1 MDNSYILISNNEN
14 DVSNIEET
22 YIHKTLI
29 ILDFKNIIKDVRKS
43 FKDEKNI
50 IEQFI
55 IDCKRS
61 NIIINKHIQ
70 DYKKL
75 NKYIR
80 KNINLEYYYE
90 YLICFTQALLSVPYI
105 ILSNSTK
112 KYVGELSCKERKKFG
127 SYNNIVISNNK
138 AKIYKML
145 RIFNITEN
153 GDKTLYYIKISMKF
167 GFDVPDDIV
176 MTFKIINIK
185 N

>member
-1 MDNSYILISNNEN
+1 MENSYILISNTEDNI
-14 DVSNIEET
+14 SHIEEI

-29 ILDFKNIIKDVRKS
+29 ILNFKNIIEDVKKS
-43 FKDEKNI
+43 FRNEENI

-80 KNINLEYYYE
+80 KNINLEYYYQ

-105 ILSNSTK
+105 ILSNSTN
-112 KYVGELSCKERKKFG
+112 KYVGELNYEERIKFG
-127 SYNNIVISNNK
+127 SYDNIVINNNK
-138 AKIYKML
+138 AKIYKIL

-153 GDKTLYYIKISMKF
+153 SDKTLYYIKISMKF
-167 GFDVPDDIV
+167 EFDVPNDIV

-185 N
+185 S

>member
-1 MDNSYILISNNEN
+1 MENSYILISNTEDNI
-14 DVSNIEET
+14 SHIEEI

-29 ILDFKNIIKDVRKS
+29 ILNFKNIIKDVKKS
-43 FKDEKNI
+43 FRNEENI

-80 KNINLEYYYE
+80 KNINLEYYYQ

-105 ILSNSTK
+105 ILSNSTN
-112 KYVGELSCKERKKFG
+112 
-127 SYNNIVISNNK
+127 SYS
-138 AKIYKML
+138 
-145 RIFNITEN
+145 T
-153 GDKTLYYIKISMKF
+153 
-167 GFDVPDDIV
+167 P
-176 MTFKIINIK
+176 
-185 N
+185 